1 MNIPKNIAD
10 CIDQAYLKV
19 DETTNVA
26 QLRLTCEET
35 LQYQFR
41 SLCIPPLLVPTI
53 RKHYPDLAVSV
64 VIGYP
69 LGLDTTASKIFSIQE
84 SLEYD
89 VTEFDV
95 VLDLFAIKAKAE
107 RKLNDDLQ
115 RLISATGGKA
125 KSIKAIIEAPI
136 LNPEE
141 IAWVCNICANYEIG
155 YVKTSTGYN
164 RSSCTIEQVQLMRE
178 VVGARCGVKA
188 AGGIRTYL
196 DAINFIEAGADIIG
210 TSSGVA
216 IVTEASV

>member
-1 MNIPKNIAD
+1 MNIPRNIAN

-19 DETTNVA
+19 DEATNVA
-26 QLRLTCEET
+26 QLRLVCEEV
-35 LQYQFR
+35 LKYQFR
-41 SLCIPPLLVPTI
+41 SLCIPPLLVATVS
-53 RKHYPDLAVSV
+53 KHYPDISISV

-84 SLEYD
+84 SLEYE
-89 VTEFDV
+89 VTEFDI

-136 LNPEE
+136 LTPEE
-141 IAWVCNICANYEIG
+141 ITWVCNLCADYELG

-164 RSSCTIEQVQLMRE
+164 RPPSTIKQVQLMRK
-178 VVGARCGVKA
+178 VVGSRCGVKA
-188 AGGIRTYL
+188 AGGIRTYS
-196 DAINFIEAGADIIG
+196 DTISFIEAGADIIG
-210 TSSGVA
+210 TSNGVA
-216 IVTEASV
+216 ILTEALV